1 MKLISFIEICPG
13 FCQLWK
19 CSICRIILTSKNG
32 SGAQCVCG
40 SVSYEKCMMHHEEEN
55 QTTRLTVEQLKSCNQ
70 QEWTK
75 TLLAKNKIWNNNNSF
90 LFDTE

>member
-1 MKLISFIEICPG
+1 MSWLLSTLKMFNL
-13 FCQLWK
+13 Q
-19 CSICRIILTSKNG
+19 SIFTSKNG

-55 QTTRLTVEQLKSCNQ
+55 LTTRLTVEQLKSCNQ

-75 TLLAKNKIWNNNNSF
+75 TPLAKNKK
-90 LFDTE
+90 